1 MRVLFVANDPNLLV
15 ETSAVFARMQE
26 YANAIGTLHIVTA
39 GTPSRTI
46 ARGPLTIH
54 AVSCT
59 KFTRVR
65 ALASVAHRL
74 IVSEDIQV
82 VSAQDPFEH
91 GLAALRA
98 VQHTPAKLHIQIHTD
113 FLSPEFVR
121 ATRFP
126 MSLLNLLRQQ
136 MAGRVLCSASG
147 IRVVSK
153 RIKDSLVERYGTR
166 IVEPTVI
173 PIAVDTVL
181 PEPHTL
187 PEHSF
192 SYPLVTVGRIE
203 SEKRVTD
210 IVKALSILRT
220 ECPNVGLIVI
230 GAGRALSGVQ
240 KLVKK
245 LKLTNRVIC
254 TGNWSTAAWGM
265 IRSSSAY
272 IQASAY
278 EGYGRTLVEAALA
291 GVPVITT
298 DVGIVG
304 EVFTGKGDALI
315 APVRSPQ
322 SLAIHIR
329 TLVNTPSVAEQVG
342 SAGREAAL
350 KHLKET
356 DSSAS
361 SIAKDLARLV

>member
-1 MRVLFVANDPNLLV
+1 MNVLFLGSDPSLA
-15 ETSAVFARMQE
+15 EEGASRARMRE
-26 YANAIGTLHIVTA
+26 YAAAIGELHILTTA
-39 GTPSRTI
+39 PKPFEHTEAHLHIYGIAVPKYLRVAALTKRAQQLISRHTI
-46 ARGPLTIH
+46 
-54 AVSCT
+54 
-59 KFTRVR
+59 
-65 ALASVAHRL
+65 
-74 IVSEDIQV
+74 EV

-98 VQHTPAKLHIQIHTD
+98 VQHTQAKLHIQIHTD

-126 MSLLNLLRQQ
+126 MSLLNLVRQR
-136 MAGRVLCSASG
+136 MAGRVLCSANG

-181 PEPHTL
+181 PEPHAL
-187 PEHSF
+187 PAHSF

-220 ECPNVGLIVI
+220 ECPEAGLIVI
-230 GAGRALSGVQ
+230 GNGRALPGVQ

-254 TGNWSTAAWGM
+254 TGTWSTAAWGM

-315 APVRSPQ
+315 APVRSPRA
-322 SLAIHIR
+322 LAIHIR
-329 TLVNTPSVAEQVG
+329 TLVNTPSVAVTLG